1 MDKSGKAI
9 LANLLILIFLFFP
22 WWGKISVSLSGRT
35 VSAEDSFERH
45 ITSPGDG
52 ILLEIEWNNPFN
64 PEASDPD
71 DRYTRIYY
79 KVREEGVTIRVY
91 SINGEL
97 VRTLVEDKTGTE
109 GWVDWDGRNDS
120 DKIVGSGV
128 YLVNL
133 KVGKS
138 AKTVKVVILK

>member
-9 LANLLILIFLFFP
+9 LTNLLILIFLFFP
-22 WWGKISVSLSGRT
+22 LWGRTNVSPSGRT

-45 ITSPGDG
+45 IASPGDG

-64 PEASDPD
+64 PEATDPR
-71 DRYTRIYY
+71 DRYTTIHY
-79 KVREEGVTIRVY
+79 KVKEEGVTIRVY

-97 VRTLVEDKTGTE
+97 VRTWAEDETE
-109 GWVDWDGRNDS
+109 GKDTIDWDGRNDS
-120 DKIVGSGV
+120 GKVVGSGV

-133 KVGKS
+133 RVGES
-138 AKTVKVVILK
+138 SKTVKVIVLK